1 VPPANV
7 VTLSGVIAPTGR
19 SAASCGPPRC
29 RRPAC
34 RSPSWQAGGTGTAR
48 PGSPGT
54 GDDAAVRP
62 PGRAGPGWYWSG
74 RLWW

>member
-7 VTLSGVIAPTGR
+7 VTLSRVIGAAGGF
-19 SAASCGPPRC
+19 AASSGLPRC

-34 RSPSWQAGGTGTAR
+34 RSSSWQAGGTGTAR

-54 GDDAAVRP
+54 G
-62 PGRAGPGWYWSG
+62 
-74 RLWW
+74 